1 MFDFNISP
9 STFDAFNSAAQ
20 AFFERSATLIFPEK
34 REECPNCY
42 MSTFGTKTRS
52 VSIYRQGG
60 PYPFD
65 EGMPCPYCEGKGYKQ
80 IEVSENIPIQIL
92 WEIQSY
98 YKKLMPIDIPQGSI
112 QTIVRA
118 TYATKVEMAKY
129 LIPQDS
135 GIENLDIKKYER
147 FGPMYPIGFKH
158 NPVKYMI
165 NFWKQNGS

>member
-1 MFDFNISP
+1 MFDFTIEAGF
-9 STFDAFNSAAQ
+9 FDPFNEAAQ
-20 AFFERSATLIFPEK
+20 AFFERKATLIFPEK

-42 MSTFGTKTRS
+42 LSTFGTKTRS
-52 VSIYRQGG
+52 VSVFRQGG

-65 EGMPCPYCEGKGYKQ
+65 EGMPCPYCEGRGYKQ
-80 IEVSENIPIQIL
+80 LEVNEIIPIQIL

-98 YKKLMPIDIPQGSI
+98 YKKVLPIEIPQGSI
-112 QTIVRA
+112 QTIVRS
-118 TYATKVEMAKY
+118 TYTPKVEMAKY
-129 LIPQDS
+129 LIPSDS

-147 FGPMYPIGFKH
+147 FGPSYPLGFKH